1 MKVTISV
8 ADWGPRETEQG
19 KSVNCQPDGS
29 SAIWIR
35 ANLIEKTKIER
46 VRFGEYLWRPATID
60 GLDLITAHVPE
71 CIIQKAGS
79 YPVFFICSK
88 GISTYVGRFRVRA
101 IAIK

>member
-1 MKVTISV
+1 MKVKIRV
-8 ADWGPRETEQG
+8 DDWGPRETERG

-35 ANLIEKTKIER
+35 TNLIEKTKIER

-79 YPVFFICSK
+79 HPVFLICSN
-88 GISTYVGRFRVRA
+88 GISTYVGRFSVCPESS
-101 IAIK
+101 